1 MKDDSRSRFTAAKRD
16 KSEGSINLRQQP
28 WGTALRYPKLS
39 SGFFRWHRF
48 LVEPFALAVTML
60 LNTIRAKVARR
71 IRVVSLLIPGLRPVL
86 TVHTEMPHVISREF
100 SIIGFSH
107 GITSMLVM
115 LFRSR

>member
-16 KSEGSINLRQQP
+16 KSEVASTCVNNPG
-28 WGTALRYPKLS
+28 GTAMRYPKLS

-60 LNTIRAKVARR
+60 LNTICAKGVRR

-86 TVHTEMPHVISREF
+86 TVPTEMPHVISR
-100 SIIGFSH
+100 
-107 GITSMLVM
+107 
-115 LFRSR
+115 